1 MASQGLYGNT
11 PKTWNSVDEFLN
23 DFKGDAESEK
33 VGLRSLDVS
42 SPACKSDIQVS
53 DLIRE
58 TQNLRPGNFV
68 ITQIPQNQDK
78 EFPCLQGE
86 IGFVFGNLQMHYTHH
101 WGYMREKLAKFGKY
115 AGGFRA
121 PIPIIQRFCDRKSQ
135 DMLWELLA
143 RYAVPCED
151 LTIEFTVFP
160 PEIPRIGIFPDHN
173 TLVWEVRHY

>member
-58 TQNLRPGNFV
+58 TQNLRPGN
-68 ITQIPQNQDK
+68 
-78 EFPCLQGE
+78 
-86 IGFVFGNLQMHYTHH
+86 
-101 WGYMREKLAKFGKY
+101 
-115 AGGFRA
+115 
-121 PIPIIQRFCDRKSQ
+121 
-135 DMLWELLA
+135 
-143 RYAVPCED
+143 
-151 LTIEFTVFP
+151 IEFTVFP

-173 TLVWEVRHY
+173 TLVWEARHY